1 MSSRTFADLGVS
13 SAATGALVRRGI
25 TEPFAVQKLVIP
37 DALEGHDVL
46 AESPTGSG
54 KTLAFVLPILERL
67 SPSDPRPAALV
78 LAPTRELA
86 GQIVDD
92 ARDVAEARG
101 LSVAAVYGGVG
112 IERQAKLARRAHL
125 LVATPGRLLDL
136 MQRGDIDLG
145 RIRILVLDE
154 ADRMMDMG
162 FRPDL
167 ERIVKRTPA
176 DRQTLLFSATLAGAP
191 GDLAREYTRN
201 ARRHTHKPT
210 VQKSAQVEH
219 RFVKVL
225 HEAKLETLVQE
236 LEGKR
241 DLALVFVRT
250 KRGADRLV
258 KRLRARGVESMAIH
272 GNKTQNQR
280 ERALAAFERWDVDV
294 LIATDVA
301 ARGIDVADVSHV
313 INFDAPE
320 DQDGYVHRTGRTGRA
335 GRDGVAIT
343 FVLGDQAREMGTIA
357 QRLGLE
363 FPAHTSRGERARA
376 GAPERRRRA
385 TATAAVSATTAGS
398 SGVRG
403 SAAERQRRLGRG
415 GVRPGPARMSPRPA
429 HGGSRRLSSTKV
441 TSIGPQPIEVT
452 LVTAAAVWT
461 PLLTQ
466 PQLTF
471 RPARRSLARAG
482 RP

>member
-13 SAATGALVRRGI
+13 SAATSVLERRGI
-25 TEPFAVQKLVIP
+25 TAPFAVQSLVIP

-67 SPSDPRPAALV
+67 TPNDPRPAALV

-92 ARDVAEARG
+92 ARDVAEAKG

-112 IERQAKLARRAHL
+112 IERQAKLARKAHL

-136 MQRGDIDLG
+136 MNRGDLDLG

-167 ERIVKRTPA
+167 ERIVQRTPRE
-176 DRQTLLFSATLAGAP
+176 RQTLLFSATLAGAP
-191 GDLAREYTRN
+191 GDLAREYTHN

-210 VQKSAQVEH
+210 VKKSAQVEH
-219 RFVKVL
+219 RFVTVL
-225 HEAKLETLVQE
+225 HEAKLEALVKE
-236 LEGKR
+236 LEGQR

-258 KRLRARGVESMAIH
+258 KRLKARGVDSMAIH

-357 QRLGLE
+357 KRLGLE
-363 FPAHTSRGERARA
+363 FPPHTSADNGHAPARQGGGGGNRNRG
-376 GAPERRRRA
+376 
-385 TATAAVSATTAGS
+385 
-398 SGVRG
+398 
-403 SAAERQRRLGRG
+403 RQRNN
-415 GVRPGPARMSPRPA
+415 
-429 HGGSRRLSSTKV
+429 RR
-441 TSIGPQPIEVT
+441 
-452 LVTAAAVWT
+452 
-461 PLLTQ
+461 
-466 PQLTF
+466 
-471 RPARRSLARAG
+471 
-482 RP
+482 

>member
-13 SAATGALVRRGI
+13 SAATGALARRGI

-67 SPSDPRPAALV
+67 SASDPRPAALV

-92 ARDVAEARG
+92 ARDVAEALG
-101 LSVAAVYGGVG
+101 LTVAAVYGGVG

-167 ERIVKRTPA
+167 ERIVTRTPS

-191 GDLAREYTRN
+191 GDLAREYTRD
-201 ARRHTHKPT
+201 ARRHTHRPT

-225 HEAKLETLVQE
+225 HEAKLDALVDQ
-236 LEGKR
+236 LEGDR
-241 DLALVFVRT
+241 GLALVFVRT

-258 KRLRARGVESMAIH
+258 KRLGTRGIKALALH

-280 ERALAAFERWDVDV
+280 ERALRRELTLGRWTPLV
-294 LIATDVA
+294 ATDVA
-301 ARGIDVADVSHV
+301 ARGIDVADITHV
-313 INFDAPE
+313 VNFDAP
-320 DQDGYVHRTGRTGRA
+320 QGPGRLRAPAPAPTAARVATGPRHHVRPGRPGARDGHDRPAPRARVPGAHVARRTGT
-335 GRDGVAIT
+335 
-343 FVLGDQAREMGTIA
+343 
-357 QRLGLE
+357 
-363 FPAHTSRGERARA
+363 
-376 GAPERRRRA
+376 RRRA
-385 TATAAVSATTAGS
+385 RTAAAARTATEAVSATTAGS

-415 GVRPGPARMSPRPA
+415 AGSSRHGGTNVTSTRSCAGRDDFRRRKSPR
-429 HGGSRRLSSTKV
+429 
-441 TSIGPQPIEVT
+441 
-452 LVTAAAVWT
+452 
-461 PLLTQ
+461 
-466 PQLTF
+466 
-471 RPARRSLARAG
+471 
-482 RP
+482 

>member
-13 SAATGALVRRGI
+13 SAATSALERRGI
-25 TEPFAVQKLVIP
+25 TAPFAVQSLVIP

-67 SPSDPRPAALV
+67 SPGDPRPAALV

-112 IERQAKLARRAHL
+112 IERQAKLARKAHM

-136 MQRGDIDLG
+136 MNRGDLDLG

-167 ERIVKRTPA
+167 ERIVKRTPRE
-176 DRQTLLFSATLAGAP
+176 RQTLLFSATLAGAP

-219 RFVKVL
+219 RFVTVL
-225 HEAKLETLVQE
+225 HEAKLEALVQE

-258 KRLRARGVESMAIH
+258 KRLRARGVESLAIH
-272 GNKTQNQR
+272 GNKTQSQR

-343 FVLGDQAREMGTIA
+343 FVLGEQAREMGAIA
-357 QRLGLE
+357 KRLGLE
-363 FPAHTSRGERARA
+363 FPAHTSAENGHAPARQGGGGGNRNRG
-376 GAPERRRRA
+376 
-385 TATAAVSATTAGS
+385 
-398 SGVRG
+398 
-403 SAAERQRRLGRG
+403 RQRNN
-415 GVRPGPARMSPRPA
+415 
-429 HGGSRRLSSTKV
+429 RR
-441 TSIGPQPIEVT
+441 
-452 LVTAAAVWT
+452 
-461 PLLTQ
+461 
-466 PQLTF
+466 
-471 RPARRSLARAG
+471 
-482 RP
+482 

>member
-1 MSSRTFADLGVS
+1 MPSPTFADLGVS
-13 SAATGALVRRGI
+13 SAATGALARRGI
-25 TEPFAVQKLVIP
+25 TSPFAVQSLVIP
-37 DALEGHDVL
+37 DALAGHDVL

-67 SPSDPRPAALV
+67 SPGDARPAALV

-101 LSVAAVYGGVG
+101 LTVAAVYGGVG

-167 ERIVKRTPA
+167 ERIVARTPA
-176 DRQTLLFSATLAGAP
+176 ERQTLLFSATLAGAP
-191 GDLAREYTRN
+191 GDFARKLTRD
-201 ARRHTHKPT
+201 ARRHEHRPT
-210 VQKSAQVEH
+210 AQKSAQVEH

-225 HEAKLETLVQE
+225 HEAKLDTLVEQ
-236 LEGKR
+236 LEGER

-258 KRLRARGVESMAIH
+258 KRLRARGVDSTAIH
-272 GNKTQNQR
+272 GNKTQSQR

-301 ARGIDVADVSHV
+301 ARGIDVVDVTHV
-313 INFDAPE
+313 VNFDAPE

-343 FVLGDQAREMGTIA
+343 FVMGEQARDIGAIA
-357 QRLGLE
+357 GKLGLQRDFE
-363 FPAHTSRGERARA
+363 RAGFAAHVTPPPAHAPSASRGARNR
-376 GAPERRRRA
+376 GRSRNNRR
-385 TATAAVSATTAGS
+385 
-398 SGVRG
+398 
-403 SAAERQRRLGRG
+403 
-415 GVRPGPARMSPRPA
+415 
-429 HGGSRRLSSTKV
+429 
-441 TSIGPQPIEVT
+441 
-452 LVTAAAVWT
+452 
-461 PLLTQ
+461 
-466 PQLTF
+466 
-471 RPARRSLARAG
+471 
-482 RP
+482 

>member
-13 SAATGALVRRGI
+13 SAATSALERRGI
-25 TEPFAVQKLVIP
+25 TAPFAVQSLVIP

-67 SPSDPRPAALV
+67 STNDPRPAALV

-92 ARDVAEARG
+92 ARDIADARG
-101 LSVAAVYGGVG
+101 LTVAAVYGGVG
-112 IERQAKLARRAHL
+112 IERQAKLARKAHM

-136 MQRGDIDLG
+136 MNRGDLDLG

-167 ERIVKRTPA
+167 ERIVKRTPRE
-176 DRQTLLFSATLAGAP
+176 RQTLLFSATLAGAP
-191 GDLAREYTRN
+191 GDLARAYTQK
-201 ARRHTHKPT
+201 ARHHAHRPT
-210 VQKSAQVEH
+210 AEKTAQVEH
-219 RFVKVL
+219 RFVQVL
-225 HEAKLETLVQE
+225 HEAKLDALVDQ
-236 LEGKR
+236 LEGDR
-241 DLALVFVRT
+241 GLALVFVRT

-258 KRLRARGVESMAIH
+258 KRLKARGVDSMAIH

-357 QRLGLE
+357 KRLGLE
-363 FPAHTSRGERARA
+363 FPPHTSADNGHAPARQGGGNRNRG
-376 GAPERRRRA
+376 
-385 TATAAVSATTAGS
+385 
-398 SGVRG
+398 
-403 SAAERQRRLGRG
+403 RQRNN
-415 GVRPGPARMSPRPA
+415 
-429 HGGSRRLSSTKV
+429 RR
-441 TSIGPQPIEVT
+441 
-452 LVTAAAVWT
+452 
-461 PLLTQ
+461 
-466 PQLTF
+466 
-471 RPARRSLARAG
+471 
-482 RP
+482 

>member
-13 SAATGALVRRGI
+13 SAATSALERRGI
-25 TEPFAVQKLVIP
+25 TAPFAVQSLVIP
-37 DALEGHDVL
+37 DALAGHDVL

-67 SPSDPRPAALV
+67 TPSDPRPAALV

-112 IERQAKLARRAHL
+112 IERQAKLARKAHM

-136 MQRGDIDLG
+136 MNRGDLDLG

-167 ERIVKRTPA
+167 ERIVQRTPRE
-176 DRQTLLFSATLAGAP
+176 RQTLLFSATLAGAP
-191 GDLAREYTRN
+191 GDLAREYTHN

-210 VQKSAQVEH
+210 VKKSAQVEH
-219 RFVKVL
+219 RFVTVL
-225 HEAKLETLVQE
+225 HEAKLEALVKE

-258 KRLRARGVESMAIH
+258 KRLKARGVDSMAIH

-357 QRLGLE
+357 KRLGLE
-363 FPAHTSRGERARA
+363 FPPHTSAENGHAPARQGGGGGNRNRG
-376 GAPERRRRA
+376 
-385 TATAAVSATTAGS
+385 
-398 SGVRG
+398 
-403 SAAERQRRLGRG
+403 RQRNN
-415 GVRPGPARMSPRPA
+415 
-429 HGGSRRLSSTKV
+429 RR
-441 TSIGPQPIEVT
+441 
-452 LVTAAAVWT
+452 
-461 PLLTQ
+461 
-466 PQLTF
+466 
-471 RPARRSLARAG
+471 
-482 RP
+482 

>member
-1 MSSRTFADLGVS
+1 MSSQTFADLGVS
-13 SAATGALVRRGI
+13 SAATGALARRGI

-37 DALEGHDVL
+37 DALAGHDVL

-67 SPSDPRPAALV
+67 QAGNARPAALV

-92 ARDVAEARG
+92 AREVAQAKG
-101 LSVAAVYGGVG
+101 LTVAAVYGGVG
-112 IERQAKLARRAHL
+112 IERQAKLARKAHL

-136 MQRGDIDLG
+136 MNRGDLNLD

-167 ERIVKRTPA
+167 ERIVSRTPS

-191 GDLAREYTRN
+191 GDLAREYTRK
-201 ARRHTHKPT
+201 ARHHAHRPT
-210 VQKSAQVEH
+210 AEKTAQVEH

-225 HEAKLETLVQE
+225 HEAKLDALVDQ
-236 LEGKR
+236 LEGDR
-241 DLALVFVRT
+241 GLALVFVRT

-258 KRLRARGVESMAIH
+258 KRLGARGVKALALH

-294 LIATDVA
+294 LVATDVA
-301 ARGIDVADVSHV
+301 ARGIDVADITHV
-313 INFDAPE
+313 VNFDAPE

-335 GRDGVAIT
+335 GRDGLAIT
-343 FVLGDQAREMGTIA
+343 FVLGDQARDMGAIA
-357 QRLGLE
+357 HKLGLQGD
-363 FPAHTSRGERARA
+363 FERA
-376 GAPERRRRA
+376 GFAPHVSPRPQHAPARS
-385 TATAAVSATTAGS
+385 VSA
-398 SGVRG
+398 RN
-403 SAAERQRRLGRG
+403 GRG
-415 GVRPGPARMSPRPA
+415 GR
-429 HGGSRRLSSTKV
+429 SRDN
-441 TSIGPQPIEVT
+441 
-452 LVTAAAVWT
+452 
-461 PLLTQ
+461 
-466 PQLTF
+466 
-471 RPARRSLARAG
+471 RR
-482 RP
+482 

>member
-13 SAATGALVRRGI
+13 SAATSALERRGI
-25 TEPFAVQKLVIP
+25 TAPFAVQSLVIP

-67 SPSDPRPAALV
+67 TPNDPRPAALV

-112 IERQAKLARRAHL
+112 IERQAKLARKAHL

-136 MQRGDIDLG
+136 MNRGDIDLG

-167 ERIVKRTPA
+167 ERIVKRTPRE
-176 DRQTLLFSATLAGAP
+176 RQTLLFSATLAGAP

-210 VQKSAQVEH
+210 VKKSAQVEH
-219 RFVKVL
+219 RFVTVL
-225 HEAKLETLVQE
+225 HEAKLEALVKE

-258 KRLRARGVESMAIH
+258 KRLKARGVDSMAIH

-357 QRLGLE
+357 KRLGLE
-363 FPAHTSRGERARA
+363 FPPHTSADNGHAPARQGGGGGNRNRG
-376 GAPERRRRA
+376 
-385 TATAAVSATTAGS
+385 
-398 SGVRG
+398 
-403 SAAERQRRLGRG
+403 RQRNN
-415 GVRPGPARMSPRPA
+415 
-429 HGGSRRLSSTKV
+429 RR
-441 TSIGPQPIEVT
+441 
-452 LVTAAAVWT
+452 
-461 PLLTQ
+461 
-466 PQLTF
+466 
-471 RPARRSLARAG
+471 
-482 RP
+482 

>member
-67 SPSDPRPAALV
+67 TPNDPRPAALV

-92 ARDVAEARG
+92 ARDVAEAKG

-112 IERQAKLARRAHL
+112 IERQAKLARKAHL

-136 MQRGDIDLG
+136 MNRGDLDLG

-167 ERIVKRTPA
+167 ERIVKRTPRE
-176 DRQTLLFSATLAGAP
+176 RQTLLFSATLAGAP

-210 VQKSAQVEH
+210 VKKSAQVEH
-219 RFVKVL
+219 RFVTVL
-225 HEAKLETLVQE
+225 HEAKLEALVKE
-236 LEGKR
+236 LEGQR

-258 KRLRARGVESMAIH
+258 KRLKARGVDSMAIH

-357 QRLGLE
+357 KRLGLE
-363 FPAHTSRGERARA
+363 FPPHTSADNGHAPARQGGGGGNRNRG
-376 GAPERRRRA
+376 
-385 TATAAVSATTAGS
+385 
-398 SGVRG
+398 
-403 SAAERQRRLGRG
+403 RQRNN
-415 GVRPGPARMSPRPA
+415 
-429 HGGSRRLSSTKV
+429 RR
-441 TSIGPQPIEVT
+441 
-452 LVTAAAVWT
+452 
-461 PLLTQ
+461 
-466 PQLTF
+466 
-471 RPARRSLARAG
+471 
-482 RP
+482 